1 MSSYFPLLRLIHIF
15 KHENLRICF
24 ISCQVSYPMKKK
36 CLICG
41 KVLKVQDATHC
52 SEKCLFKSIEKSKSI
67 LDSK

>member
-1 MSSYFPLLRLIHIF
+1 MSSHFSLLRLTHVF

-24 ISCQVSYPMKKK
+24 ILYRVSNPMNKK
-36 CLICG
+36 CLISG
-41 KVLKVQDATHC
+41 KELKIQDATHC

>member
-1 MSSYFPLLRLIHIF
+1 MPSHFSLLRLTHVS

-24 ISCQVSYPMKKK
+24 ILYRINNTMNRK

-41 KVLKVQDATHC
+41 KVLKVQNATHC

>member
-1 MSSYFPLLRLIHIF
+1 MSSHFSLLRLTHVF

-24 ISCQVSYPMKKK
+24 ILCRVSYPMNKK